1 MPVIS
6 HFPTGSG
13 GSGGGGI
20 PLAPVTDIS
29 TVSSAG
35 KVYIK
40 WTDPD
45 DTVLSGATLAE
56 WAGTLLIRK
65 AGSAPVSR
73 RDGTV
78 VIDNK
83 ERNAYQNQYFCDTGL
98 SDGVTYYYKFFPYST
113 TNSYSENEANE
124 FNATPNPVPI
134 GDVSDLNVTS
144 ELSER
149 VYLTWT
155 DPAATKVVNGVTVS
169 TWASTKVVYKTGDYP
184 ASPDDGTL
192 AINSTTRNAYT
203 SSPLEVTGLTNG
215 TTYYFALFPISTD
228 GAVSTN
234 AVGRITATPHKT
246 PISTV
251 PSQSGTLTYN
261 GNELAPTWSN
271 YNSAQLTIDGAVRG
285 TNAGTY
291 NATFTPTNDY
301 CWSDGSTTAKT
312 ISWTINRANIS
323 TTPSQNGSLTYNGNS
338 QSPTWSNY
346 NSGQLTIG
354 GTTSGTNAG
363 SYNATF
369 TPKSNYQWSDG
380 SITAKTVSWSI
391 VKLSIAAPTANTTS
405 FTFNGNGQMP
415 TFSYNSTYVTMSGT
429 TAGQVNAGTYT
440 TTFTLKDTDNVQWSG
455 GTTAAKSISWS
466 IDRAAISAVPSQNGT
481 LTYTGNEQTPAWNGY
496 NTAQMTIGGTTKG
509 TSAGSYNATFT
520 PGSNYKWS
528 DGSTGAKT
536 VTWSI
541 AKAAGSLTVSPTSLY
556 LDANNK
562 VKYIYVTRAGN
573 GTITATSSNTGVATV
588 SVSGTTV
595 TVTGVSSG
603 SATITIKVAA
613 GTNHNAPSNKTVSV
627 TAELVPAKADLGS
640 MSWSDIRK
648 VSDAGI
654 ASTYWNVGDSKQIT
668 VNGTVGL
675 TAINMNVF
683 AFILGFDHNSS
694 REGTNRIHFQIGKVS
709 SSGNQ
714 ICFCDAQ
721 YNNWNGN
728 QGGFT
733 MNPATSSTASTNS
746 GGWNNCHMRK
756 TLLGSANTPTSPT
769 AGTFMNALPSDLR
782 SVMKSCTKYTDN
794 TGGGSNTASYVT
806 ATTDYLWLLS
816 EFEVQGA
823 RTYANSA
830 EQNYQQQYQY
840 YKNGNT
846 KVFYKHNGTTTPLRW
861 WLRSP
866 AATNAQNFC
875 RVTASGAATNFNSG
889 ISLGVAPAFCV

>member
-234 AVGRITATPHKT
+234 AVGRITATPRKT

-251 PSQSGTLTYN
+251 PSQSGTLIYN

-271 YNSAQLTIDGAVRG
+271 YNSAQLTIDGTVRG

-346 NSGQLTIG
+346 NSSQLTIG

-369 TPKSNYQWSDG
+369 TPK
-380 SITAKTVSWSI
+380 
-391 VKLSIAAPTANTTS
+391 
-405 FTFNGNGQMP
+405 
-415 TFSYNSTYVTMSGT
+415 
-429 TAGQVNAGTYT
+429 
-440 TTFTLKDTDNVQWSG
+440 
-455 GTTAAKSISWS
+455 
-466 IDRAAISAVPSQNGT
+466 
-481 LTYTGNEQTPAWNGY
+481 
-496 NTAQMTIGGTTKG
+496 
-509 TSAGSYNATFT
+509 
-520 PGSNYKWS
+520 SNYKWS

-541 AKAAGSLTVSPTSLY
+541 AKAAGSLTVNPTSLY
-556 LDANNK
+556 LDANSK
-562 VKYIYVTRAGN
+562 VKYIYVTRSGN

-627 TAELVPAKADLGS
+627 TAELVPAKADLSS

-654 ASTYWNVGDSKQIT
+654 ASTYWNVGDSKQIN
-668 VNGTVGL
+668 VNGTVGS
-675 TAINMNVF
+675 TAINTNVF

-709 SSGNQ
+709 SNGNQ
-714 ICFCDAQ
+714 ICFCDGSYGS
-721 YNNWNGN
+721 YNATNGS
-728 QGGFT
+728 FT
-733 MNPATSSTASTNS
+733 MNPAANSSVSKNN

-794 TGGGSNTASYVT
+794 TGGGSDVASYVT

-846 KVFYKHNGTTTPLRW
+846 KVFYKHNGTTTAALW

-866 AATNAQNFC
+866 NAPGARFFC
-875 RVTASGAATNFNSG
+875 LVNTSGAANVNYSG
-889 ISLGVAPAFCV
+889 VSRGVAPAFCV